1 MVISRLR
8 KLTCRIGQNESERRL
23 CVSYAASTLVH
34 VCILALLT
42 CLWSAA
48 DGSRAR
54 TVLTTDW
61 ISASD
66 EPRAAPV
73 PVQIVN
79 TALTP
84 DSRDASNGGGSAS
97 TLFPTISTTHVRRP
111 ATTISPLES
120 REESRVRASL
130 LTDVGE
136 APLGGAKQAGTTE
149 GTGSGAGEGD
159 GEGFFGIKTDGA
171 SFVFV
176 VDGSRSMN
184 HPHPGPAKTRFKR
197 LKLEIIKSVG
207 KMRKEQNFF
216 IIFFN
221 DQAYPMPARS
231 LQPATAASQ
240 KKYLYWMSELRADGQ
255 TDPEAALSLA
265 LRLKPEVIYFLTDGE
280 FEFRVQR
287 RLLQLKQEQTQIHT
301 YVFGETKGEDV
312 MQTIAAQNGGKYVF
326 IP

>member
-8 KLTCRIGQNESERRL
+8 KLICRMGQDETERRL

-34 VCILALLT
+34 VCILALLA
-42 CLWSAA
+42 CFWSAT

-54 TVLTTDW
+54 TVLRTDW

-66 EPRAAPV
+66 RPTIAPV
-73 PVQIVN
+73 PVQVVN
-79 TALTP
+79 AALAL
-84 DSRDASNGGGSAS
+84 DYQDASNGGGSAS
-97 TLFPTISTTHVRRP
+97 TLFPTVSATHVRRP

-120 REESRVRASL
+120 QDESRVRANL

-136 APLGGAKQAGTTE
+136 TPSGGTKQAGESE
-149 GTGSGAGEGD
+149 GAGSGAGEGD
-159 GEGFFGIKTDGA
+159 GEGFFGIKADGA

-184 HPHPGPAKTRFKR
+184 HPHASPAKTRFKR
-197 LKLEIIKSVG
+197 LKLEIVKSVG
-207 KMRKEQNFF
+207 EMRKEQNFF

-280 FEFRVQR
+280 FEYRVQR
-287 RLLQLKQEQTQIHT
+287 RLLQLKQQQTQIHT

-312 MQTIAAQNGGKYVF
+312 MQAIAAQNGGKYVF